1 MSNDDA
7 TGRPPV
13 RPGDQPSPDAGDQPA
28 SGAGVQPASDG
39 QGADATPASGTRP
52 DLPATDAPAAASGTT
67 AGQPQPTEP
76 STTGPAAASPGA
88 GGPVTSGKG
97 ADDTGTDDIAHETP
111 IATLQDGRYRLV
123 ERVGAGSIGQVWRAY
138 DATLQREVAVK
149 TVNLAMSA
157 DPATG
162 ARFRRE
168 AVATAGL
175 DHPNVV
181 QIYDS
186 GVDGHTAFIVMEFL
200 HGPNLQTVVNQEGPI
215 PYAVAVPLLAQVA
228 AGLGAAHAIGVTHRD
243 VKPANV
249 VLATK
254 SLHSTPKIVD
264 FGIARLNDQ
273 QGTSLTSTMTAIG
286 SAAYM
291 SPEQASGNRVSQ
303 ASDMYSFGCLITTVL
318 TGRPPFPG
326 ESPIAVA
333 RAQVYD
339 TPTPLRQLRADTP
352 EALETLVTALLS
364 KDPAGRPNARQTE
377 QALRAIDSNA
387 ADAQKVVTSLIPV
400 TPATNG
406 NAPTVAIAGAA
417 PAPTTP
423 SERTTLIDAT
433 NTTAPATGAPAGAST
448 DDAIS
453 TSSTRPVVRRPADA
467 SDAAAANKQRQRSQ
481 RVRRILLAL
490 IIIVILIG
498 AVWFAFAERGRD
510 TAPAPSTTV
519 TMTTTPSPS
528 ATASYS
534 NTSEPTYSQTYAP
547 ATTYAPSATTQPTQ
561 PAATVTETQP
571 AATVT
576 TTASPQAQTSPAAG
590 N

>member
-7 TGRPPV
+7 DGRTPTE
-13 RPGDQPSPDAGDQPA
+13 PGDQPVPGRDGVPETPVDQTLTDLPASGTSHAPSGDAKATTPA
-28 SGAGVQPASDG
+28 SGAASHSD
-39 QGADATPASGTRP
+39 S
-52 DLPATDAPAAASGTT
+52 T
-67 AGQPQPTEP
+67 AGSQSHDDPNI
-76 STTGPAAASPGA
+76 AS
-88 GGPVTSGKG
+88 
-97 ADDTGTDDIAHETP
+97 ETP

-123 ERVGAGSIGQVWRAY
+123 ERVGAGSVGQVWRAY

-215 PYAVAVPLLAQVA
+215 PYAVAVPLLAQVS

-249 VLATK
+249 MLSSP
-254 SLHSTPKIVD
+254 SLESTPKIVD

-326 ESPIAVA
+326 ESPVAVA

-352 EALETLVTALLS
+352 ESLETLVTALLS

-377 QALRAIDSNA
+377 QALRAIASGVP
-387 ADAQKVVTSLIPV
+387 DAQQIVTSLIPV
-400 TPATNG
+400 GPATNG
-406 NAPTVAIAGAA
+406 NAPTVAIDNADQGAS
-417 PAPTTP
+417 PDQ
-423 SERTTLIDAT
+423 RTTLIGAT
-433 NTTAPATGAPAGAST
+433 PGPQATGVAAAA

-453 TSSTRPVVRRPADA
+453 TSATRPVVRKPADDENSA
-467 SDAAAANKQRQRSQ
+467 TQTRKRQRN
-481 RVRRILLAL
+481 RRIRRIALAVV
-490 IIIVILIG
+490 IVAILIG
-498 AVWFAFAERGRD
+498 AVWFAFAERNHGSS
-510 TAPAPSTTV
+510 PAPSTTI
-519 TMTTTPSPS
+519 TMTASPS
-528 ATASYS
+528 TATP
-534 NTSEPTYSQTYAP
+534 TSATPTQRATQSETYQP
-547 ATTYAPSATTQPTQ
+547 ATTARTTAIAPQPTT
-561 PAATVTETQP
+561 TVTET
-571 AATVT
+571 
-576 TTASPQAQTSPAAG
+576 TTATSSPLSTPTTDSPTPAG
-590 N
+590 